1 MKKRILTVVTNA
13 SELDSKR
20 DTGLWLSE
28 LVDFYDFF
36 KEKDFVIDII
46 SPEGGS
52 VPLDELSLT
61 PIALKGASKDY
72 YEDTEFMDKLNN
84 SLAPMD
90 VRADEY
96 DCIYFAGGHGTM
108 IDFLDSI
115 KIQEVVKNIYETGG
129 IVAAVCHGPVAI
141 LNVKLSNGKFLLDGV
156 KATGF
161 SDVEETLVGAK
172 DNIPYS
178 LEEEMKKRGADY
190 KKALIPMTSHVEV
203 SGNLVTGQN
212 PASAEKVAEEVYEL
226 LQRIPLI

>member
-13 SELDSKR
+13 SQLDSKR

-28 LVDFYDFF
+28 LVDFYHFY
-36 KEKDFVIDII
+36 KEKGFVVDIM
-46 SPEGGS
+46 SPEAGS

-61 PIALKGASKDY
+61 PISLTGVTKDY
-72 YEDTEFMDKLNN
+72 YEDPEFMDKINN
-84 SLAPMD
+84 SLAPMS
-90 VRADEY
+90 VREEDY

-115 KIQEVVKNIYETGG
+115 KMQEMVKNIYETGG
-129 IVAAVCHGPVAI
+129 VVAAVCHGPVAL

-161 SDVEETLVGAK
+161 SDGEETLVGAK

-190 KKALIPMTSHVEV
+190 HKALIPMTSHVEV

-226 LQRIPLI
+226 LQRIPKL

>member
-13 SELDSKR
+13 SQLDSKR

-28 LVDFYDFF
+28 LVDFYHFF
-36 KEKDFVIDII
+36 KEKGFVVDIM
-46 SPEGGS
+46 SPEGGG

-61 PIALKGASKDY
+61 PIALTGASKDY
-72 YEDTEFMDKLNN
+72 YEDPEFMDKLNN
-84 SLAPMD
+84 SLAPMSVKEED
-90 VRADEY
+90 Y

-115 KIQEVVKNIYETGG
+115 KIQEMVKNIYETGG
-129 IVAAVCHGPVAI
+129 VVAAVCHGPVAL
-141 LNVKLSNGKFLLDGV
+141 LNVKLSNGKFLLDGI

-178 LEEEMKKRGADY
+178 LEEEMKNRGADY
-190 KKALIPMTSHVEV
+190 HKALIPMTSHVEV